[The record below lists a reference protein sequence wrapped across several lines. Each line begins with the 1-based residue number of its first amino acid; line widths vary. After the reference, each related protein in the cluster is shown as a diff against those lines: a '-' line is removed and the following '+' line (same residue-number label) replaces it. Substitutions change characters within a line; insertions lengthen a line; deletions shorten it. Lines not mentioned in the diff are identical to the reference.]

1 MIRENYKI
9 FVDWQ
14 TDLVNKLDLC
24 NRVAVISMILN
35 LSMVYQKNSRA
46 LLLILSL
53 LFLSKVSLQLKALG
67 GVFSVPAWPG
77 ACPCSP
83 CPSWGWGQG
92 AALPSPGRPG
102 KRTRRSPGSQSSAGS
117 PTAS

>member
-1 MIRENYKI
+1 MQQGCSDQYDSQFIY
-9 FVDWQ
+9 
-14 TDLVNKLDLC
+14 C
-24 NRVAVISMILN
+24 
-35 LSMVYQKNSRA
+35 LSEKFKGFAPY
-46 LLLILSL
+46 
-53 LFLSKVSLQLKALG
+53 LSKVSLQLKALG
-67 GVFSVPAWPG
+67 GVFCVPAWPG